1 MCRPETRHG
10 DSDDI
15 LSRNSQFVESHD
27 RHQKRQR
34 AVEAAGYSQNSLF
47 AVYMLQACDKSGR
60 LDLKDFLRTL
70 GYLGRIT
77 FRKERMRLDVAV
89 ELLVKI
95 CRSGGTKVEAGI

>member
-1 MCRPETRHG
+1 MLKAG
-10 DSDDI
+10 D
-15 LSRNSQFVESHD
+15 E
-27 RHQKRQR
+27 
-34 AVEAAGYSQNSLF
+34 
-47 AVYMLQACDKSGR
+47 SGR